1 MTDEAQ
7 HHDHVPTPGWRDI
20 VRYARQ
26 ALGLVWRTSPR
37 LAIQIG
43 LVSLFIAVSPALIAY
58 VGKLLIDS
66 VLAAIDGSLP
76 DRDMALVWV
85 AVETLLLGL
94 SIAARRV
101 QVFQKRVLQA
111 ELTYAVTRQIQ
122 AKTVR
127 MDLAVIERPLVQ
139 QRIALAR
146 QHAASRPFGLVNR
159 VFDGAQYTITLLTF
173 AAVLWTFSPW
183 AVLLILA
190 GGLPLFI
197 AELRFSNESFRFYTS
212 RTPEMR
218 QRGYLEGL
226 LTSDSAAAERIHS
239 GADQEIEARHADM
252 YARLFYND
260 LTLQRRRT
268 TSSALLI
275 LLGSAFFLAG
285 KVWLVWVTVLGA
297 ITLGAMTMY
306 IALLK
311 QGQNTV
317 NSLLMIMTG
326 GYEDLLYL
334 SNLDALE
341 REPEGPPRG
350 GATEGPRPGEGY
362 RLENVGYAYPEGARP
377 ALEGVN
383 LAIPPGIQLGVV
395 GTNGSGK
402 TTLVKLLTGLYRP
415 TTGRITLDGL
425 PLEDWS
431 PEVLFSRTAVLFQPF
446 QRYQLTA
453 GENIAMGE
461 GLRVTDRERLEEA
474 ARAGLAG
481 PVLDE
486 LPDGLDAKLSRQ
498 QLGGRELSGGQWQ
511 RLALARAMLR
521 TGASTLILDEPTAA
535 LDSAAEEALLEAA
548 RTEHRTLVLISHR
561 LSNLRHADR
570 IVVLSRGRIMEEGT
584 HDELIAANGGYRTM
598 FDKQADFYRRGSHRE
613 KPTAS

>member
-1 MTDEAQ
+1 MTDAAQ
-7 HHDHVPTPGWRDI
+7 DHDHVPAPGLRDI
-20 VRYARQ
+20 WRYARQ
-26 ALGLVWRTSPR
+26 VLGLVWRTCPR
-37 LAIQIG
+37 LAVQIG

-66 VLAAIDGSLP
+66 VLAAIGGDLAQ
-76 DRDMALVWV
+76 RDLALVWV
-85 AVETLLLGL
+85 SVETGLLGL

-101 QVFQKRVLQA
+101 QVFQKKVLQA
-111 ELTYAVTRQIQ
+111 ELTYAVTRRIQ

-127 MDLAVIERPLVQ
+127 MDLAVIEQPLVQ

-159 VFDGAQYTITLLTF
+159 VFDGAQYTVTLLTF

-190 GGLPLFI
+190 GGMPLFV
-197 AELRFSNESFRFYTS
+197 AELRFSHESFRFYTG

-218 QRGYLEGL
+218 QRAYLEGL

-239 GADQEIEARHADM
+239 GADVQINARHADM
-252 YARLFYND
+252 YARLFERD
-260 LTLQRRRT
+260 MSLQGRRT
-268 TSSALLI
+268 VSSSLLI

-285 KVWLVWVTVLGA
+285 KVWLVWVTVLGG

-317 NSLLMIMTG
+317 NSLLTIMTG

-341 REPEGPPRG
+341 NEPEGPPRG
-350 GATEGPRPGEGY
+350 TATEGPRPGEGY
-362 RLENVGYAYPEGARP
+362 RLENVGYQYPGVSRP
-377 ALEGVN
+377 ALEGVT
-383 LAIPPGIQLGVV
+383 LDIPPGVQLGVV
-395 GTNGSGK
+395 GVNGSGK

-425 PLEDWS
+425 PLEDWE
-431 PEVLFSRTAVLFQPF
+431 PGTLFARTAVLFQPF

-461 GLRVTDRERLEEA
+461 GLRVSDRDRLEEA
-474 ARAGLAG
+474 ARAGLAD
-481 PVLDE
+481 PVLQE
-486 LPDGLDAKLSRQ
+486 LPEGLDAKLSRQ

-521 TGASTLILDEPTAA
+521 TGADTLILDEPTAA
-535 LDSAAEEALLEAA
+535 LDSAAEEMLLETT
-548 RTEHRTLVLISHR
+548 RVEHRTLVLIS
-561 LSNLRHADR
+561 
-570 IVVLSRGRIMEEGT
+570 
-584 HDELIAANGGYRTM
+584 
-598 FDKQADFYRRGSHRE
+598 
-613 KPTAS
+613 

>member
-1 MTDEAQ
+1 MTDAPQ
-7 HHDHVPTPGWRDI
+7 NQDQAPTPGWRDI
-20 VRYARQ
+20 RRYAGQ
-26 ALGLVWRTSPR
+26 ALALAWRTSPR
-37 LAIQIG
+37 LAVQIA
-43 LVSLFIAVSPALIAY
+43 LVSLFIAFSPALIAY

-66 VLAAIDGSLP
+66 VLAAIAGSSAA
-76 DRDMALVWV
+76 RDMALVWV
-85 AVETLLLGL
+85 AVETGLLGL
-94 SIAARRV
+94 GIAARRV
-101 QVFQKRVLQA
+101 QTFQKRVLQA
-111 ELTYAVTRQIQ
+111 ELTYAVTRRIQ
-122 AKTVR
+122 AKTMR
-127 MDLAVIERPLVQ
+127 MDLAVIESPLVQ

-146 QHAASRPFGLVNR
+146 QHAASRPFGLVTR
-159 VFDGAQYTITLLTF
+159 LFDGAQYTITLLTF

-190 GGLPLFI
+190 GGMPLFV
-197 AELRFSNESFRFYTS
+197 AELRFSNEAFRFYTS

-218 QRGYLEGL
+218 QRSYLEGL

-239 GADQEIEARHADM
+239 GADRQIDARHSDM
-252 YARLFYND
+252 YARLFAHD
-260 LTLQRRRT
+260 LTLQGRRT
-268 TSSALLI
+268 ISSALLI

-285 KVWLVWVTVLGA
+285 KVWLVWETVLGV
-297 ITLGAMTMY
+297 ITVGAMTMY

-317 NSLLMIMTG
+317 NSLLTITTG

-341 REPEGPPRG
+341 SEPEGPARG
-350 GATEGPRPGEGY
+350 TAVEGPCPGEGY
-362 RLENVGYAYPEGARP
+362 RLENVGYAYPGVPRP
-377 ALEGVN
+377 ALEGLN
-383 LAIPPGIQLGVV
+383 LVIARGLQLGVV
-395 GTNGSGK
+395 GANGSGK

-425 PLEDWS
+425 PLEDWA
-431 PEVLFSRTAVLFQPF
+431 PEALFARTAVLFQPF

-461 GLRVTDRERLEEA
+461 GLRVTDRDRLQEA
-474 ARAGLAG
+474 ARVGLAE
-481 PVLDE
+481 PVLQD
-486 LPDGLDAKLSRQ
+486 LPDGLDARLSRQ

-535 LDSAAEEALLEAA
+535 LDPPAEEALLEAA
-548 RTEHRTLVLISHR
+548 RTEQRTLILISHR

-570 IVVLSRGRIMEEGT
+570 IVVLSHGRIVEEGA
-584 HDELIAANGGYRTM
+584 HEELMRANGGYREM
-598 FDKQADFYRRGSHRE
+598 FDKQAEFYRRAPAGV
-613 KPTAS
+613 A

>member
-1 MTDEAQ
+1 MTDAVP
-7 HHDHVPTPGWRDI
+7 HPDHLPTPGWRDI
-20 VRYARQ
+20 VLYARQ
-26 ALGLVWRTSPR
+26 VLGLVWRTSPL
-37 LAIQIG
+37 LAVQIG

-66 VLAAIDGSLP
+66 VLAAIGGSIP

-85 AVETLLLGL
+85 AVETGLLGL
-94 SIAARRV
+94 GLVARRV

-111 ELTYAVTRQIQ
+111 ELAYAVTRQIQ
-122 AKTVR
+122 AKTMR
-127 MDLAVIERPLVQ
+127 MDLAVIESPLVQ
-139 QRIALAR
+139 QRIVLAR

-159 VFDGAQYTITLLTF
+159 LFDGAQYSITLLTF
-173 AAVLWTFSPW
+173 AIVLWTFSPW

-190 GGLPLFI
+190 GGMPLFF
-197 AELRFSNESFRFYTS
+197 AELRFSNEFFRFYTS

-218 QRGYLEGL
+218 QRSYFEGL

-239 GADQEIEARHADM
+239 GADAQIGARHSDLFS
-252 YARLFYND
+252 RLFDND
-260 LTLQRRRT
+260 RILQRRRT
-268 TSSALLI
+268 TSGSLLI

-285 KVWLVWVTVLGA
+285 KLWLVWATVLGA

-306 IALLK
+306 ITLLK

-317 NSLLMIMTG
+317 NSLLGMLTG

-341 REPEGPPRG
+341 NEPEGPPRG
-350 GATEGPRPGEGY
+350 VATEGPRPGEGY
-362 RLENVGYAYPEGARP
+362 RLENVGYDYPGGARP
-377 ALEGVN
+377 ALQGVN
-383 LAIPPGIQLGVV
+383 LVIPAGIQLGVV

-425 PLEDWS
+425 PLGDWD
-431 PEVLFSRTAVLFQPF
+431 PQALFARTAVLFQPF

-461 GLRVTDRERLEEA
+461 GLRVTDPARLEEA

-481 PVLDE
+481 PVIEE
-486 LPDGLDAKLSRQ
+486 LPDGMDAKLSRQ
-498 QLGGRELSGGQWQ
+498 LLGGRELSGGQWQ

-535 LDSAAEEALLEAA
+535 LDSAAEEALLETT
-548 RTEHRTLVLISHR
+548 RTEHRTLILISHR

-570 IVVLSRGRIMEEGT
+570 IVVLSKGRITEEGT
-584 HDELIAANGGYRTM
+584 HDELIAAGGDYRTM
-598 FDKQADFYRRGSHRE
+598 FDKQADFYRRG
-613 KPTAS
+613 

>member
-1 MTDEAQ
+1 MTDAPQ
-7 HHDHVPTPGWRDI
+7 NQDQAPTPGWRDI
-20 VRYARQ
+20 RRYAGQ
-26 ALGLVWRTSPR
+26 ALALAWRTSPR
-37 LAIQIG
+37 LAVQIA
-43 LVSLFIAVSPALIAY
+43 LVSLFIAFSPALIAY

-66 VLAAIDGSLP
+66 VLAAIAGSSAA
-76 DRDMALVWV
+76 RDMALVWV
-85 AVETLLLGL
+85 AVETGLLGL
-94 SIAARRV
+94 GIAARRV
-101 QVFQKRVLQA
+101 QTFQKRVLQA
-111 ELTYAVTRQIQ
+111 ELTYAVTRRIQ
-122 AKTVR
+122 AKTMR
-127 MDLAVIERPLVQ
+127 MDLAVIESPLVQ

-146 QHAASRPFGLVNR
+146 QHAASRPFGLVTR
-159 VFDGAQYTITLLTF
+159 LFDGAQYTITLLTF

-190 GGLPLFI
+190 GGMPLFV
-197 AELRFSNESFRFYTS
+197 AELRFSNEAFRFYTS

-218 QRGYLEGL
+218 QRSYLEGL

-239 GADQEIEARHADM
+239 GADRQIDARHSDM
-252 YARLFYND
+252 YARLFAHD
-260 LTLQRRRT
+260 LTLQGRRT
-268 TSSALLI
+268 ISSALLI

-285 KVWLVWVTVLGA
+285 KVWLVWETVLGV
-297 ITLGAMTMY
+297 ITVGAMTMY

-317 NSLLMIMTG
+317 NSLLTITTG

-341 REPEGPPRG
+341 SEPEGPARG
-350 GATEGPRPGEGY
+350 TAVEGPCPGEGY
-362 RLENVGYAYPEGARP
+362 RLENVGYAYPGVPRP
-377 ALEGVN
+377 ALEGLN
-383 LAIPPGIQLGVV
+383 LVIPPGLQLGVV
-395 GTNGSGK
+395 GANGSGK

-425 PLEDWS
+425 PLEDWA
-431 PEVLFSRTAVLFQPF
+431 PEALFARTAVLFQPF

-461 GLRVTDRERLEEA
+461 GLRVTDRDRLQEA
-474 ARAGLAG
+474 ARVGLAE
-481 PVLDE
+481 PVLQD
-486 LPDGLDAKLSRQ
+486 LPDGLDARLSRQ

-535 LDSAAEEALLEAA
+535 LDPPAEEALLEAA
-548 RTEHRTLVLISHR
+548 RTEQRTLILISHR

-570 IVVLSRGRIMEEGT
+570 IVVLSHGRIAEEGA
-584 HDELIAANGGYRTM
+584 HEELMRANGGYREM
-598 FDKQADFYRRGSHRE
+598 FDKQAEFYRRAPAGV
-613 KPTAS
+613 A

>member
-1 MTDEAQ
+1 MTDAVQ
-7 HHDHVPTPGWRDI
+7 ANDPVPTPGWRDI
-20 VRYARQ
+20 VRYGRQ

-66 VLAAIDGSLP
+66 VLAAIEGDLQA
-76 DRDMALVWV
+76 RNMALVWV
-85 AVETLLLGL
+85 AVETGVLGL

-101 QVFQKRVLQA
+101 QVFQKRILQT

-122 AKTVR
+122 AKTIR

-159 VFDGAQYTITLLTF
+159 VFDGAQYTVTLLTF
-173 AAVLWTFSPW
+173 AIVLWTFSPW

-190 GGLPLFI
+190 GGMPLFV

-212 RTPEMR
+212 RTPEVR
-218 QRGYLEGL
+218 QRAYLEGL

-239 GADQEIEARHADM
+239 GADAQIDARHAHL
-252 YARLFYND
+252 YARLFEHD
-260 LTLQRRRT
+260 LTLQGRRT
-268 TSSALLI
+268 LSSSLLI

-297 ITLGAMTMY
+297 ISLGAMTMY

-317 NSLLMIMTG
+317 NSLLIIMTG

-341 REPEGPPRG
+341 NEPEGAPRG
-350 GATEGPRPGEGY
+350 TGAEGPRPGEGY
-362 RLENVGYAYPEGARP
+362 RLENVGYQYPDVAKP
-377 ALEGVN
+377 ALQGVS
-383 LAIPPGIQLGVV
+383 LTIPPGIQLGIV
-395 GTNGSGK
+395 GANGSGK

-415 TTGRITLDGL
+415 TSGSITLDGL
-425 PLEDWS
+425 PLEEWEPS
-431 PEVLFSRTAVLFQPF
+431 ALFARTAVLFQPF

-461 GLRVTDRERLEEA
+461 GLRVTDRERLEAA

-481 PVLDE
+481 PVLEE

-498 QLGGRELSGGQWQ
+498 LLGGRELSGGQWQ

-521 TGASTLILDEPTAA
+521 TGADTLILDEPTAA
-535 LDSAAEEALLEAA
+535 LDPAAEEILLEAT

-561 LSNLRHADR
+561 LSNLRNADR
-570 IVVLSRGRIMEEGT
+570 IVVLSHGQILEEGS
-584 HDELIAANGGYRTM
+584 HDELIAAGGGYSVL
-598 FDKQADFYRRGSHRE
+598 FEQQGDFYRRG
-613 KPTAS
+613 

>member
-1 MTDEAQ
+1 MTDAAP
-7 HHDHVPTPGWRDI
+7 HPDHLPTPGWRDI
-20 VRYARQ
+20 LRYAGQ
-26 ALGLVWRTSPR
+26 VLGLVWRTSPV
-37 LAIQIG
+37 LAVQIG

-66 VLAAIDGSLP
+66 VLAAIGGSIP

-85 AVETLLLGL
+85 AVETGLLGL
-94 SIAARRV
+94 GLVARRV

-111 ELTYAVTRQIQ
+111 ELAYAVTRQIQ
-122 AKTVR
+122 AKTMR
-127 MDLAVIERPLVQ
+127 MDLAVIESPLVQ
-139 QRIALAR
+139 QRIVLAR

-159 VFDGAQYTITLLTF
+159 LFDGAQYTITLLTF
-173 AAVLWTFSPW
+173 AVVLWTFSPW

-190 GGLPLFI
+190 GGMPLFF
-197 AELRFSNESFRFYTS
+197 AELRFSNEFFRFYTS

-218 QRGYLEGL
+218 QRSYYEGL

-239 GADQEIEARHADM
+239 GADAQIDARHSDLFS
-252 YARLFYND
+252 RLFDND
-260 LTLQRRRT
+260 RTLQRRRT
-268 TSSALLI
+268 ASGSLLI

-285 KVWLVWVTVLGA
+285 KLWLVWATVLGA

-306 IALLK
+306 ISLLK

-317 NSLLMIMTG
+317 NSLLGMLTG

-341 REPEGPPRG
+341 NEPEGPPRG
-350 GATEGPRPGEGY
+350 TATEGPRPGEGY
-362 RLENVGYAYPEGARP
+362 RLENVGYDYPGGARP
-377 ALEGVN
+377 ALQGVN
-383 LAIPPGIQLGVV
+383 LVIPAGIQLGIV

-425 PLEDWS
+425 PLEDWE
-431 PEVLFSRTAVLFQPF
+431 PQALFARTAVLFQPF

-461 GLRVTDRERLEEA
+461 GLRVTDQARLAEA

-481 PVLDE
+481 PVIEE
-486 LPDGLDAKLSRQ
+486 LPDGMDAKLSRQ
-498 QLGGRELSGGQWQ
+498 LLGGRELSGGQWQ

-535 LDSAAEEALLEAA
+535 LDSAAEEALLETT
-548 RTEHRTLVLISHR
+548 RTEHRTLILISHR

-570 IVVLSRGRIMEEGT
+570 IVVLSKGRITEEGT
-584 HDELIAANGGYRTM
+584 HDELIAAGGGYRTM
-598 FDKQADFYRRGSHRE
+598 FDKQADFYRRG
-613 KPTAS
+613 